1 MTVAE
6 LIAIL
11 STLPA
16 DARVVYTDTYEES
29 EGWGESAKDP
39 VLWVSNVVMDEKGRA
54 YICGD
59 EYSPDE
65 WDEDEDEEGE

>member
-39 VLWVSNVVMDEKGRA
+39 VLWVSNVVMDEQGRA

-65 WDEDEDEEGE
+65 WDEDEDEEDE

>member
-16 DARVVYTDTYEES
+16 DARVVYTDTYEQC

-39 VLWVSNVVMDEKGRA
+39 VLWVSNVVMDERGRV

-65 WDEDEDEEGE
+65 WDEDEEDE